1 MFIWLP
7 LHRSTYSRIG
17 PWLFGGI
24 ASRKSVLNPEA
35 GISSATFCLL
45 EHAGTFLPL
54 ALIFEPH
61 TAHLQPCCPVGSG
74 VHEGAC
80 GEDALIDGPM
90 PLSDQQS
97 GRTPSASLS

>member
-7 LHRSTYSRIG
+7 LHRSTYSRSG
-17 PWLFGGI
+17 PWLLGGI
-24 ASRKSVLNPEA
+24 ASKNNVSKPEA

-54 ALIFEPH
+54 ALILEPH
-61 TAHLQPCCPVGSG
+61 TAHLQPCWPVGSG
-74 VHEGAC
+74 VQEGAC
-80 GEDALIDGPM
+80 GEFALIDGPM